1 MFGSPEYTT
10 NDKNSVS
17 AFFDLSDIFTV
28 RSLQRP
34 RTGRPLQGFVL
45 PVKVSRSLPP
55 PSESRPVLA

>member
-1 MFGSPEYTT
+1 MFWSPKYTT
-10 NDKNSVS
+10 NDKTSVS

-45 PVKVSRSLPP
+45 PVKVSSNSYPEGLR
-55 PSESRPVLA
+55 V